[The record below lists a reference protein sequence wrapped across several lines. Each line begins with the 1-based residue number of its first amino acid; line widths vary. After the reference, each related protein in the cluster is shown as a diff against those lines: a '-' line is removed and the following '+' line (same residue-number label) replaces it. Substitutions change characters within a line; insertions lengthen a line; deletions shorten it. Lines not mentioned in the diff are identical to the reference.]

1 MNLLDT
7 PWLPVRRRCGERVWT
22 TPLQALSDPEM
33 VAIDADR
40 GDFNVA
46 TMTFLVGLLQTVS
59 PVDTATSWKRMFTS
73 PPGLDTLQEWC
84 APVRSVFEVDG
95 DGPRFMQSLPFAA
108 TEITSIAGLLIDS
121 PSKNGIELNRDLF
134 IRRSRVR
141 AVCPCCAAMA
151 LFTLQINAPEGGRG
165 VLTGLRGG
173 GPLNTLIVCM
183 APRSL
188 WHDVWLNVQQRGAFL
203 SACGDAG
210 KTAPHFSFPWLAEV
224 AAIQP
229 DGGQTAPLAVHPAH
243 VWWAMP
249 RRIRLDFDQT
259 VSGECDLCGRA
270 GDKLLTQYIT
280 RPQGLNYKGP
290 WAHPLSP
297 YYQVKDEWWPV
308 HPQPDGLGYRHW
320 VGWVLGMA
328 REGGRVRPAKV
339 VDTASKWHDLDV
351 DLCIWASGYAMKQA
365 KALCWYES
373 RLPLFGLPQCDEEE
387 RLMVAE
393 DVGAWVMGAEQ
404 AARCLR
410 AAVAAAW
417 FPGDTRGD
425 LGQITASFWAAT
437 EAPFYR
443 LVRERIESARSGQ
456 EHDAIATA
464 ERWLSALNRA
474 ALDLFDHQYVG
485 AGNVERQH
493 PDRIATA
500 YRGLRAALNG
510 KAIRQALRL
519 PVKEIPASR
528 RGPGTA
534 TRRSGAAASKE
545 GA

>member
-7 PWLPVRRRCGERVWT
+7 PWLPVRRRSGERAWA
-22 TPLQALSDPEM
+22 TPLEALSDPDV
-33 VAIDADR
+33 VALDADR

-46 TMTFLVGLLQTVS
+46 GHTFLVGLLQTVS
-59 PVDTATSWKRMFTS
+59 PVDSATAWKRLFAQ
-73 PPGLDTLQEWC
+73 PPGIDTLREWC
-84 APVRSVFEVDG
+84 APIRSVFEADG
-95 DGPRFMQSLPFAA
+95 EGPRFMQDLPFAA
-108 TEITSIAGLLIDS
+108 AETASIAGLLIDS
-121 PSKNGIELNRDLF
+121 PGENGIKNNADHF
-134 IRRSRVR
+134 IKRGRVR
-141 AVCPCCAAMA
+141 QLCPCCAVMSV
-151 LFTLQINAPEGGRG
+151 LTLQINAPAGGAGNR
-165 VLTGLRGG
+165 TGLRGG
-173 GPLNTLIVCM
+173 GPLTTLVSCM
-183 APRSL
+183 TPRSL

-224 AAIQP
+224 SAIQP
-229 DGGQTAPLAVHPAH
+229 DGGQTAPVAVHPAH

-259 VSGECDLCGRA
+259 VGGECDLCGRPSE
-270 GDKLLTQYIT
+270 KLLTRYIT

-297 YYQVKDEWWPV
+297 YYRAKDDWLPV

-328 REGGRVRPAKV
+328 RDNGGVRPAKAV
-339 VDTASKWHDLDV
+339 ETALKWTDLGV
-351 DLCIWASGYAMKQA
+351 DLSIWASGYDMDNMKA
-365 KALCWYES
+365 RCWYES
-373 RLPLFGLPQCDEEE
+373 RLPLFGLPQCEEEE

-404 AARCLR
+404 AASGLR
-410 AAVAAAW
+410 AAVTAAW
-417 FPGDTRGD
+417 FGGEARGD
-425 LGQITASFWAAT
+425 SGHITASFWAAT
-437 EAPFYR
+437 ETPFYG
-443 LVRERIESARSGQ
+443 LLRERIEAARAGQ
-456 EHDAIATA
+456 QPDAIATA
-464 ERWLSALNRA
+464 ERWLSVLNRA
-474 ALDLFDHQYVG
+474 ALDLFEQQYVG

-500 YRGLRAALNG
+500 YRRLRATLNG

-519 PVKEIPASR
+519 PVNEIPASR
-528 RGPGTA
+528 RGPGSA
-534 TRRSGAAASKE
+534 GRKGGAAASEE